1 MVLGMVK
8 RITVMAD
15 AGTDVII
22 ITTIGI
28 QTIRNQVSGET
39 VVAEA
44 LLTVAVQDG
53 IPQAT
58 RTMVVEVPA
67 VVEEQE
73 DILQAHPAAATQ
85 MMMMIEAHQVVAVI
99 PAVVAHQVAAVALAA
114 AGSRKTLEFD

>member
-85 MMMMIEAHQVVAVI
+85 MMMIEAHQVAAVI

-114 AGSRKTLEFD
+114 AGE

>member
-85 MMMMIEAHQVVAVI
+85 MMIEAHQVVAVI
-99 PAVVAHQVAAVALAA
+99 PAVVAHQAAAVALAA
-114 AGSRKTLEFD
+114 AVE